1 MFQYMTQVIWKKIK
15 FVEDGG
21 VGQRNAVS
29 ETVIPV
35 PRGLA
40 SLAFLLVFDHLASVL
55 QRTGCK
61 WL

>member
-1 MFQYMTQVIWKKIK
+1 MTQVMWKKIK
-15 FVEDGG
+15 SVEDGS

-29 ETVIPV
+29 ETIIPV

-40 SLAFLLVFDHLASVL
+40 SLAFLLVFVHLASVL

>member
-1 MFQYMTQVIWKKIK
+1 M
-15 FVEDGG
+15 
-21 VGQRNAVS
+21 GQRKALT

-40 SLAFLLVFDHLASVL
+40 SLAFLLVFDRLASVL